1 MLNFILFNQITVCV
15 RMLRRKLPPN
25 KELQQE
31 AVIAKQECELVIRE
45 VLYPSPGVNVT
56 SIRENFLQL
65 SLGPEV
71 AFVVCLLPSS
81 SGQGDLK
88 DNDHSIEPDLEMR
101 NRDLKR
107 HVDSVFCEEPNGI
120 MRKKDVAYVSKLPLS
135 KKRLPNRLSLLVYFE
150 QIFH

>member
-1 MLNFILFNQITVCV
+1 VRIDQDQSGMLAVHLPGRSTHALHVGFHSVQSDNSLCVKEKASTV
-15 RMLRRKLPPN
+15 LPN

-31 AVIAKQECELVIRE
+31 AVVAKQECELVIRE

-71 AFVVCLLPSS
+71 AFIVCLLPSS

-88 DNDHSIEPDLEMR
+88 DNDHSIEPDLEMI
-101 NRDLKR
+101 NRDLM
-107 HVDSVFCEEPNGI
+107 I
-120 MRKKDVAYVSKLPLS
+120 WL
-135 KKRLPNRLSLLVYFE
+135 
-150 QIFH
+150 